1 MKHQNNLE
9 KNISE
14 IVEIDIKIQFY
25 CSRRNFSE
33 FLIPPPLYN
42 FEMNV
47 QENNVHSLE
56 ES

>member
-1 MKHQNNLE
+1 MKRNDLD
-9 KNISE
+9 KNISK
-14 IVEIDIKIQFY
+14 IVETDIKIQSC

-33 FLIPPPLYN
+33 FLIPPSTI

-47 QENNVHSLE
+47 QENNVHSVE